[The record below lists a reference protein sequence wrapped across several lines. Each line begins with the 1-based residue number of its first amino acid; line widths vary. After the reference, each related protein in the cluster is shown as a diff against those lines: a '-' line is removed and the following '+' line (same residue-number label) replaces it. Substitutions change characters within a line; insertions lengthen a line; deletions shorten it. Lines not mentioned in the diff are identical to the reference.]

1 MSYGSNA
8 PQSGG
13 ALPPLSI
20 GNVVSAAFRL
30 YSSHLKPYLTQSV
43 IAHLWV
49 LLPIYGWAKYA
60 AKTGLISRLAF
71 GELSNQPEGVGEA
84 HPKTDRAKWS
94 FLGVL
99 IRVGLWMFVAYLVFA
114 LLAGIVGGLLAV
126 ILRSILGAQATQAPG
141 IFLVSFLIIIG
152 AIAGV
157 TWIYSRFVIAEV
169 PLAVEE
175 GLNSKKSVDRSW
187 SLTKASVFR
196 IQGVVLV
203 GFLITLPILFL
214 FNYLPQIGMLATPE
228 GSALYWT
235 LYTVSLLTSLVGN
248 VFVMPFWQALKA
260 VLYYD
265 LRSRREGLDLNLRD
279 R

>member
-1 MSYGSNA
+1 
-8 PQSGG
+8 
-13 ALPPLSI
+13 LSI

-60 AKTGLISRLAF
+60 AKMGLISRLAF
-71 GELSNQPEGVGEA
+71 GELTNQPEGVGEA
-84 HPKTDRAKWS
+84 HAKTDRAKWS
-94 FLGVL
+94 FLGVFFR
-99 IRVGLWMFVAYLVFA
+99 IGIWMFLAYLGFA
-114 LLAGIVGGLLAV
+114 LLGIIVGGLLAV
-126 ILRSILGAQATQAPG
+126 ILGNIFGRQAAQILA
-141 IFLVSFLIIIG
+141 IFIG
-152 AIAGV
+152 AILIITIFLGL
-157 TWIYSRFVIAEV
+157 TWVYSRFIVSEV

-175 GLNSKKSVDRSW
+175 GINGKKSVDRSW
-187 SLTKASVFR
+187 LLTKASVFR
-196 IQGVVLV
+196 VQGVVLV

-214 FNYLPQIGMLATPE
+214 FSYLPQIGMLAAPE
-228 GSALYWT
+228 GSALFWT

-248 VFVMPFWQALKA
+248 LFVMPFWQALKA